1 MNLARFLQTPAREWW
16 GTGRFE
22 FPLWLG
28 AAVLVGA
35 GQAAKSS
42 VSLAQDF
49 RAKNV
54 PIFQALGFGTK
65 SSIFAQLFAV
75 PRQNGNERA

>member
-1 MNLARFLQTPAREWW
+1 
-16 GTGRFE
+16 
-22 FPLWLG
+22 
-28 AAVLVGA
+28 
-35 GQAAKSS
+35 
-42 VSLAQDF
+42 LAQDF